1 MMPLIKIIPVE
12 IHQLNMNNY
21 LPTPV
26 YVTSDRRNAM
36 GIGFVFEA
44 SLYTKKD
51 LSHWILNGVCLLLN
65 KD

>member
-1 MMPLIKIIPVE
+1 M
-12 IHQLNMNNY
+12 NMNNY

-36 GIGFVFEA
+36 GIGLVFEA

-65 KD
+65 TD